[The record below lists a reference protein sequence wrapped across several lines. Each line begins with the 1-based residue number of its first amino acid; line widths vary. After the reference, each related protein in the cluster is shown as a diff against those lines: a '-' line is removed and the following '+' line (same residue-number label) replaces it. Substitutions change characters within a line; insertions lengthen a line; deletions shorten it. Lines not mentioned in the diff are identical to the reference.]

1 MIGRERHYY
10 ELGGSKVISQI
21 IYNVN
26 RNKSRLDY
34 NYDLNGELVSV
45 EYLGYKYFYIKD
57 ALGNIN
63 YVVDGTGSIIVK
75 YDYDEWESHN
85 YGYYFF
91 GDTFFGQVTNSIYN
105 FFYRKR

>member
-1 MIGRERHYY
+1 MIGYERHYY
-10 ELGGSKVISQI
+10 ELEGNKVISEI

-26 RNKSRLDY
+26 GNKSRLDY

-75 YDYDEWESHN
+75 YDYD
-85 YGYYFF
+85 
-91 GDTFFGQVTNSIYN
+91 
-105 FFYRKR
+105 